1 MLLRLKETKTI
12 LLPTLQ
18 HKLYTL
24 QVLSVYSQIY
34 MADGGCGVGHQHP
47 GPAPGVLVLG
57 RGWWQL
63 GPARPP
69 TLPKDAAAGSPPHL
83 ASFPPCGSHC
93 HGFPQS
99 TQPNSSFCHMTHC
112 CFDRTHCTSFL
123 HRSVHLGFEER
134 LSVRPPGPMEQDAI
148 VCKSPFNSLSR
159 HLLEQSLNRPM
170 VRSPEQ
176 ED

>member
-18 HKLYTL
+18 HKFESFACM
-24 QVLSVYSQIY
+24 QSDIH
-34 MADGGCGVGHQHP
+34 GGWWVWSWPSASRARARCPCPRTWMVA
-47 GPAPGVLVLG
+47 GPAC
-57 RGWWQL
+57 RQ
-63 GPARPP
+63 P
-69 TLPKDAAAGSPPHL
+69 TLPKDASATSRVLPAL
-83 ASFPPCGSHC
+83 RLQR

-134 LSVRPPGPMEQDAI
+134 LSVRPPGPMKQDAI

>member
-18 HKLYTL
+18 HKFESFACM
-24 QVLSVYSQIY
+24 QSDIH
-34 MADGGCGVGHQHP
+34 GGWWVWSWPSASRARARCPCPRTWMVA
-47 GPAPGVLVLG
+47 GPACRL
-57 RGWWQL
+57 
-63 GPARPP
+63 P
-69 TLPKDAAAGSPPHL
+69 TLPKDASATSRVLPAL
-83 ASFPPCGSHC
+83 RLQR

-99 TQPNSSFCHMTHC
+99 TQPNSFFCHMTLQRP
-112 CFDRTHCTSFL
+112 DALIEPT
-123 HRSVHLGFEER
+123 VHLFASICPSGLR
-134 LSVRPPGPMEQDAI
+134 GAPLCPPPGPMEQDAI

>member
-18 HKLYTL
+18 HKFESFDCMQSDIHGRWWVWSWPSASRARARCPCPRTWM
-24 QVLSVYSQIY
+24 V
-34 MADGGCGVGHQHP
+34 A
-47 GPAPGVLVLG
+47 GPAC
-57 RGWWQL
+57 RQ
-63 GPARPP
+63 P
-69 TLPKDAAAGSPPHL
+69 TLPKDASATSRVLPAL
-83 ASFPPCGSHC
+83 RLQR

-134 LSVRPPGPMEQDAI
+134 LSVRPPAQWSRMLLFA
-148 VCKSPFNSLSR
+148 NHHLTLSVGICW
-159 HLLEQSLNRPM
+159 NRA
-170 VRSPEQ
+170 
-176 ED
+176 